1 MFSYLLEPGMTAVN
15 GYTAAPAASS
25 IDPSWTINELLRREP
40 SSGPVL
46 NAFGVDT
53 YCGGGDTIT
62 AAALN
67 AGLDA
72 AELVGALSDAL
83 AHRAE
88 AKR

>member
-1 MFSYLLEPGMTAVN
+1 MN
-15 GYTAAPAASS
+15 GCTGAPAPSS

-40 SSGPVL
+40 SSAPVL

-53 YCGGGDTIT
+53 CCGGGDTIT
-62 AAALN
+62 TAAMN

-72 AELVGALSDAL
+72 AEIISALGDAL
-83 AHRAE
+83 ARRAE